1 MSRYKQTKQTLDELS
16 LLRAVTCNLLR
27 SDEVARDAI
36 LDSIDERIYDLSL
49 DILLPFSDLVRVYN
63 MPSDEVEH
71 ICLVQR
77 EKKKQERKLEV
88 EPKAHHSYGGSQNQ
102 LEAPLYFKDSMNPI
116 INDAQINYEVNVLG
130 FTNKKEG

>member
-77 EKKKQERKLEV
+77 EKKQQERK
-88 EPKAHHSYGGSQNQ
+88 

>member
-16 LLRAVTCNLLR
+16 LLRAVTCQLLR
-27 SDEVARDAI
+27 SDDVARDAI

-77 EKKKQERKLEV
+77 EKKK
-88 EPKAHHSYGGSQNQ
+88 SNQ
-102 LEAPLYFKDSMNPI
+102 IQAPLYFKDSMNPI
-116 INDAQINYEVNVLG
+116 INDAQTNYEVNVLG
-130 FTNKKEG
+130 FTKADSKNHRKSKGASLY

>member
-1 MSRYKQTKQTLDELS
+1 MSKFKQTKQTLDELS
-16 LLRAVTCNLLR
+16 LLRAVTCQLLR
-27 SDEVARDAI
+27 SDDVARDTI

-71 ICLVQR
+71 ICLVQS
-77 EKKKQERKLEV
+77 EKKK
-88 EPKAHHSYGGSQNQ
+88 SNQ
-102 LEAPLYFKDSMNPI
+102 LQAPLYFKDSMNPS
-116 INDAQINYEVNVLG
+116 NKDEKTNYEVNVLG

>member
-1 MSRYKQTKQTLDELS
+1 MSKYKQTKQTLDELS
-16 LLRAVTCNLLR
+16 LLRAVTCQLLR
-27 SDEVARDAI
+27 SDDVARDTI

-77 EKKKQERKLEV
+77 EKKK
-88 EPKAHHSYGGSQNQ
+88 SNQ
-102 LEAPLYFKDSMNPI
+102 LQAPLYFKDSMNPI
-116 INDAQINYEVNVLG
+116 NNDAQTNYEVNVLG